1 MSYDVNALKRM
12 IKSNM
17 DNIASFQDLIKMMER
32 WEDSEH
38 KEYKIRSTLNRIA
51 SMRYDVRILAALVEN
66 DGERMEGVDIDI
78 MAYSASAGAD
88 TSWWTKG
95 T

>member
-1 MSYDVNALKRM
+1 MSYKVEVLKKM
-12 IKSNM
+12 IESEM
-17 DNIASFQDLIKMMER
+17 SNIASFQDLIKMMER

-38 KEYKIRSTLNRIA
+38 KEYKITSMLDRIA
-51 SMRYDVRILAALVEN
+51 GMRHEVRKLAALVEN
-66 DGERMEGVDIDI
+66 NGERMEGVNIDI
-78 MAYSASAGAD
+78 MAYSATAGAD

>member
-1 MSYDVNALKRM
+1 MSYSVEVLKKM
-12 IKSNM
+12 IESEM
-17 DNIASFQDLIKMMER
+17 SNIASFQDLIKMMER

-38 KEYKIRSTLNRIA
+38 KEYKITSMLDRIA
-51 SMRYDVRILAALVEN
+51 LMRKSVRDLAALVEN
-66 DGERMEGVDIDI
+66 GGEKMEGVNIDL
-78 MAYSASAGAD
+78 MAYSATAGAD